1 MKTEEIVEPGAVL
14 AYSEEYSAGP
24 GTYDDG
30 TRLRAAV
37 WGHVHVDT
45 ENMMMTVRS
54 AGKTV
59 AAVEKGD
66 IVVGEI
72 TYIKPEAMASVKIL
86 GVRGKENRS
95 LHIPVDGTLHIG
107 KVDARYVKEI
117 TDEMRCGDIIRA
129 KVLQLKGGPQLAT
142 DRPELGVIQAHSPE
156 GNLLELKNGKLRDPE
171 TGQTFYR
178 KIANDYGQGKI

>member
-1 MKTEEIVEPGAVL
+1 MQENEMVEPGAVL
-14 AYSEEYSAGP
+14 AFSEEYSAGA

-30 TRLRAAV
+30 TQLRAAV
-37 WGHVHVDT
+37 WGNVHVDT
-45 ENMMMTVRS
+45 ESMTLSVKP

-59 AAVEKGD
+59 VGVEKGD
-66 IVVGEI
+66 IIVGEV

-95 LHIPVDGTLHIG
+95 LLVPVDGTLHIG
-107 KVDARYVKEI
+107 KIDARYIKQIPDEI
-117 TDEMRCGDIIRA
+117 RCGDIIRA

-156 GNLLELKNGKLRDPE
+156 GNLLVLQNGKLRDPE
-171 TGQTFYR
+171 TGQAFYR
-178 KIANDYGQGKI
+178 KVANDYGQGRI